1 MYCAFSSNAL
11 RAPGAIQV
19 LDGSADDQ
27 RPPWLRWEGRGGGDD
42 QPGHIGLTPVAC
54 HRQERT
60 GTLIKQAN
68 RLFDLFDACL
78 LACVPA
84 SHLAKPAYEAPKM
97 IDNRLISHT
106 KHSSR

>member
-1 MYCAFSSNAL
+1 MTS
-11 RAPGAIQV
+11 PGISDLHPLHVIAKRGRHT
-19 LDGSADDQ
+19 DKASEPTF
-27 RPPWLRWEGRGGGDD
+27 RP
-42 QPGHIGLTPVAC
+42 
-54 HRQERT
+54 
-60 GTLIKQAN
+60 
-68 RLFDLFDACL
+68 FDHCL